1 MIPVDRSMLI
11 NHVLCLELS
20 YSGIIFPYKQEV
32 RISSNDSATHKTTAY
47 IIRFIQHDSKNRA
60 GEIA

>member
-1 MIPVDRSMLI
+1 MLI

-20 YSGIIFPYKQEV
+20 YSGIIYPYKQEV